1 MSLYTQSKKVRKGRP
16 HNYNPALAQEYDTR
30 FMDSIKYIIEHP
42 DEENVIIM
50 CSTANIMKN
59 DGQDWR
65 TSMSRD
71 IPEEA
76 FRMYLSRT
84 NEEHN
89 STFISWMDDQS
100 LCARDSRA
108 VNTPQLH
115 LMSKQQL
122 MLNSKFLMYLHVE
135 EQLRL
140 ADLIQLIKARCFYRR
155 QKLSLV

>member
-1 MSLYTQSKKVRKGRP
+1 
-16 HNYNPALAQEYDTR
+16 
-30 FMDSIKYIIEHP
+30 
-42 DEENVIIM
+42 
-50 CSTANIMKN
+50 MKN

-84 NEEHN
+84 NEEYN

-115 LMSKQQL
+115 LMSKNIYSPTRYDTSSNTSG
-122 MLNSKFLMYLHVE
+122 MKT
-135 EQLRL
+135 
-140 ADLIQLIKARCFYRR
+140 K
-155 QKLSLV
+155 K